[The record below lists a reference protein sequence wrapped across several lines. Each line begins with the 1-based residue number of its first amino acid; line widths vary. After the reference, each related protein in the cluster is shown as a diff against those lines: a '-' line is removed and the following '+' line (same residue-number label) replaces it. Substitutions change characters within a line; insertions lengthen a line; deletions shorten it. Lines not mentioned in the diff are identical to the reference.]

1 MATTYNIEI
10 REFNGIDYDIL
21 YPKTTMENVDG
32 LANSFS
38 QIDDEIEGLS
48 QDIDN
53 LQRTKQDT
61 ATLKDLA
68 FKDKATLTNGENVFG
83 ILPVNYGGTGLI
95 SSPSMLVNLGS
106 ANADNILKESPRP
119 GVTGI
124 LSITNG
130 GTGKS
135 SASEAW
141 TNLGGGSIGKL
152 NSLSE
157 TDIPNLNAEKITTGT
172 FSADRIPSLNA
183 SKITDGTFSSDRIP
197 TLTISKISGVTSIS
211 QRPDYTISNTD
222 LTAGSS
228 SLATGKL
235 YFYYE

>member
-21 YPKTTMENVDG
+21 YPKTTIENVDG

-61 ATLKDLA
+61 ATLKALA

-106 ANADNILKESPRP
+106 NASVNVMQASPQP
-119 GVTGI
+119 GVTGKLGI
-124 LSITNG
+124 ANG
-130 GTGKS
+130 GTNGTT
-135 SASEAW
+135 ASEARS
-141 TNLGGGSIGKL
+141 NLGI
-152 NSLSE
+152 
-157 TDIPNLNAEKITTGT
+157 TDIATH
-172 FSADRIPSLNA
+172 
-183 SKITDGTFSSDRIP
+183 
-197 TLTISKISGVTSIS
+197 
-211 QRPDYTISNTD
+211 PDYTISNTD